1 MTVHVKLYPVGSTQT
16 YSDFDIAAA
25 EAQTYVM
32 LDSSRHAILT
42 REDSTQ
48 ARLDMAYKE
57 EFIDEAGRTSWLDC
71 SATVTELD

>member
-16 YSDFDIAAA
+16 YLDFDTALTEA
-25 EAQTYVM
+25 ETYVM

-42 REDSTQ
+42 REDHTK
-48 ARLDMAYKE
+48 ARLDMTYAE
-57 EFIDEAGRTSWLDC
+57 EFVDDSGRTSWIDC

>member
-16 YSDFDIAAA
+16 YPDFDTALTEA
-25 EAQTYVM
+25 ETYVM

-42 REDSTQ
+42 REDRTQ
-48 ARLDMAYKE
+48 ARLDMTYAE
-57 EFIDEAGRTSWLDC
+57 EFVDDSGRTSWIDC